1 MVCRQTK
8 KKENDRARADR
19 KKRKKVLKLERHW
32 EFLRGSGHHKIVETI
47 RNYKTPSK
55 RSPVV
60 NTAPSLSIAVIIN
73 DRLSI
78 NWTPLCVYTR
88 YRPMYLFHF
97 VFSSNG
103 EGFV

>member
-8 KKENDRARADR
+8 KNKTIALAPIERRE
-19 KKRKKVLKLERHW
+19 KKCQKNKRHG

-47 RNYKTPSK
+47 RNYETPSK

-88 YRPMYLFHF
+88 YWPMYLFHF